1 MRHIFDHN
9 LSPRLVARLAD
20 LFRDGLGVAR
30 AGVPV
35 VLWGGSRQA
44 AVLVM
49 VERVLG

>member
-1 MRHIFDHN
+1 MRPFFDHN

-35 VLWGGSRQA
+35 CCGEA
-44 AVLVM
+44 AG
-49 VERVLG
+49 RRWFS